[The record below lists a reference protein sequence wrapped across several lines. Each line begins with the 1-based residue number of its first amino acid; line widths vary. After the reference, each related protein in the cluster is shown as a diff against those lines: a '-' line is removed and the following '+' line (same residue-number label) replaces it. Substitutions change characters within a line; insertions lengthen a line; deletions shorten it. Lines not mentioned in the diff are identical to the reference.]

1 MLDFVNLEISR
12 FQILSFPDLSLRF
25 GSQVW
30 VLRLLGGVYVGGV
43 YLGSMDKVSGVVVAG
58 IILV

>member
-43 YLGSMDKVSGVVVAG
+43 YLGL
-58 IILV
+58 ILLVLKGGG